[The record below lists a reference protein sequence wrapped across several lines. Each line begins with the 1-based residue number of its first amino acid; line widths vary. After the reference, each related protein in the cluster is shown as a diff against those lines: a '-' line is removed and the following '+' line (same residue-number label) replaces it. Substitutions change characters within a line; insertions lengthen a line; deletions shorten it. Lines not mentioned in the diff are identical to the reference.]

1 MKPTVKKPLSSWWKS
16 AKEHYHPDEVIK
28 FLQNNRHLLA
38 KHIAKL
44 DNDRYLYR
52 WIHEL
57 FTLLSA
63 VAELADRIVKVLQ
76 RFLLRIPGVRILIQ
90 KFSDWKNHLN
100 FQEFIEFLRA
110 KIYSLKRSPHNEGD
124 IRLIEEILE
133 YTKKHGFDYK
143 TRIPDMQ
150 RQFLDK
156 KNQLM
161 QHKFFQEF
169 SKTALERILAIQ
181 FSFNRNIFPVLP
193 DSAFW
198 HKFFEFLER
207 KKVIDIILVDKNK
220 KQTSFKHASA
230 EEKNK
235 TDVIKI
241 LNRLMVIRNS
251 GRRIFFIGHHEGYL
265 GPYFVRSVV
274 RKLGFDALTRNCN
287 TVVGP
292 RMFSNVVLR
301 NGAANVGNL
310 FITVP
315 SQKTTAIQTH
325 GLAEELRKTAKRTQ
339 CLIKFPDSGLKL
351 IKQFDYADFM
361 TAFVYGNDESF
372 KIFTSALSSKE
383 VKELKAFFKSYNFS
397 ENMKDFSME
406 DYNLFKQVLGES
418 FLIFPEGSRSYIDP
432 DGSVVMKYINPKYFE
447 AYLRPGDYIAPIN
460 LVGGSDL
467 TRGWQLRSAKL
478 GISMDD
484 PFEVTPKMMKNYE
497 EAGLDV
503 MKKIA
508 ALPNIKEVKY
518 KEEIQFK
525 IREDRD

>member
-1 MKPTVKKPLSSWWKS
+1 MKLHVKKPLAKWWNE
-16 AKEHYHPDEVIK
+16 AREHYHPDEIIK
-28 FLQNNRHLLA
+28 FLQTN
-38 KHIAKL
+38 KHILEDHISKL
-44 DNDRYLYR
+44 DNNKYLYR
-52 WIHEL
+52 WLHRL
-57 FTLLSA
+57 FSLFSG
-63 VAELADRIVKVLQ
+63 VASIADWLTKLVQ
-76 RFLLRIPGVRILIQ
+76 RFLLVFPGIRVLIQ
-90 KFSDWKNHLN
+90 KLSDWKNHLN
-100 FQEFIEFLRA
+100 FQEFVEFIRA
-110 KIYSLKRSPHNEGD
+110 KMYSLRHPPHNEGD
-124 IRLIEEILE
+124 VRIVEEIME
-133 YTKKHGFDYK
+133 FASKHGLDYK
-143 TRIPDMQ
+143 TRIPEAQ
-150 RQFLDK
+150 KKFIEK

-169 SKTALERILAIQ
+169 SKTALERLLAIQ

-198 HKFFEFLER
+198 HKFFELMEK
-207 KKVIDIILVDKNK
+207 KKVIDIILVDKNRNR
-220 KQTSFKHASA
+220 TSLKNGSREELAS
-230 EEKNK
+230 

-241 LNRLMVIRNS
+241 LTRLMEIRNS

-274 RKLGFDALTRNCN
+274 RKLGFDALTKNCN

-339 CLIKFPDSGLKL
+339 ILIKLPDSGLKM
-351 IKQFDYADFM
+351 IKKFDYTDFM
-361 TAFVYGNDESF
+361 NAFVNGDENTF
-372 KIFTSALSSKE
+372 NIYTSSLNAKE
-383 VKELKAFFKSYNFS
+383 FKELKTFFKTYNFS
-397 ENMKDFSME
+397 ENMKEFSLE

-447 AYLRPGDYIAPIN
+447 AYMRPGDYIAPIN

-467 TRGWQLRSAKL
+467 TRGWKLRSAKL
-478 GISMDD
+478 GISMDT
-484 PFEVTPKMMKNYE
+484 PFEVTEKMMKNFE

-508 ALPNIKEVKY
+508 ALPNIKEVRY

-525 IREDRD
+525 VRPDKE